1 MAKICP
7 SFGIG
12 EADPVKAQLLLKTD
26 ADFR

>member
-12 EADPVKAQLLLKTD
+12 EVDPVKARLLLKSD
-26 ADFR
+26 SDFR